1 MRFIVISV
9 TDGSFLI
16 RSEHDT
22 KEKAFTA
29 FHNLCGLL
37 FADSSMAGKK
47 GMVRVL
53 DENLDTV
60 EGKME
65 FIDRTGES
73 VPTVEETTEE

>member
-1 MRFIVISV
+1 MKFIVISV
-9 TDGSFLI
+9 TDGNFLI

-37 FADSSMAGKK
+37 LADSSMAGKK

-65 FIDRTGES
+65 FIDRTGETA
-73 VPTVEETTEE
+73 TVEETTEE

>member
-1 MRFIVISV
+1 MEKYIVISC
-9 TDGSFLI
+9 TDSNYLI
-16 RSEHDT
+16 RSEHNT
-22 KEKAFTA
+22 KEKAFAA

-37 FADSSMAGKK
+37 LTDASMAGKK

-65 FIDRTGES
+65 FIDRSGES
-73 VPTVEETTEE
+73 VAVEETSEE